1 MRILWIIL
9 SLLLV
14 FSGCATTAYEAEP
27 YSLVIEAE
35 GKASTELFDLAN
47 RWAVT
52 AFTDASS
59 VIEYSDKESGVISGK
74 YSTTVRLGLLDTTAV
89 STISVETRD
98 DKLRVVLSDPRYI
111 DPAYPESGLKPLTR
125 AGALD
130 ELQLKWERLASS
142 LEDYV
147 LKGGDDW

>member
-14 FSGCATTAYEAEP
+14 FSGCATTTYEAEP

-35 GKASTELFDLAN
+35 GKTSTELFDLAN

-74 YSTTVRLGLLDTTAV
+74 YSTSVRLGLLDTTAV
-89 STISVETRD
+89 STIS
-98 DKLRVVLSDPRYI
+98 
-111 DPAYPESGLKPLTR
+111 
-125 AGALD
+125 
-130 ELQLKWERLASS
+130 
-142 LEDYV
+142 
-147 LKGGDDW
+147 

>member
-1 MRILWIIL
+1 MRTLWIIL

-14 FSGCATTAYEAEP
+14 MTGCATTTYEAEP
-27 YSLVIEAE
+27 YSLVIEAP
-35 GKASTELFDLAN
+35 GKASTELFDLSN

-59 VIEYSDKESGVISGK
+59 VIEYSDKESGIISGK

-98 DKLRVVLSDPRYI
+98 EKLRVMFSDPRYI
-111 DPAYPESGLKPLTR
+111 DPAFPESGLKPLTR

-130 ELQLKWERLASS
+130 DIQLKWRRLASS

-147 LKGGDDW
+147 LNGGDDW